1 MKQSVF
7 SHCPCNLVWHALAV
21 LNLIFAFF
29 LFFNSAIADEES
41 LFLGTAVVKN
51 PDPQDRLNLR
61 EQPSETAASLGK
73 YYNGVVVQSD
83 QNLQNGWV
91 HVTIGNGE
99 GIAKGYMSTRY
110 LAFGEDA
117 QTVAS
122 AIPQY
127 ETTSSQWSLRAI
139 PDDYGVELPILYTS
153 GTRVELLGFTDEW
166 WHVRVGD
173 RTGYIRHNPAAFKQ
187 ISGYYYDGYRIGIV
201 NNANP
206 SDRLNLRKQPKTSA
220 ASLGKYYN
228 GCVVALLSAQNNGW
242 IHVRIGSLEGYME
255 ARYLLLNAKINSVAS
270 AMPTLTIRNSSGT
283 GLNLRENPVKSSE
296 TLGLYSNG
304 TSVQVLGLSENWYHV
319 QVDGKIGFM
328 ISSGFSDR
336 LSYSSSN
343 TSSSSKDD
351 TAWNGPIGKHKTA
364 EWLLAIDDYLAV
376 VNNPKSA
383 DRLHLRTSASEKA
396 ASLGKYYNGVRVI
409 IDGPVDGEWTKV
421 IVGNLK
427 GYMKTEYLVISGEGK
442 PYPTSAMPIM
452 TINNPNSEQCV
463 DLYAGQSQKS
473 EFLGVYNN
481 GTSVILMGFNA
492 TWAHVIVDGKV
503 GFMLAKYLK

>member
-1 MKQSVF
+1 MVKVLQKATCPRGIWLSVKMLKPLHRRFPNMKPLPV
-7 SHCPCNLVWHALAV
+7 
-21 LNLIFAFF
+21 
-29 LFFNSAIADEES
+29 
-41 LFLGTAVVKN
+41 
-51 PDPQDRLNLR
+51 
-61 EQPSETAASLGK
+61 
-73 YYNGVVVQSD
+73 NGVCAPYRM
-83 QNLQNGWV
+83 
-91 HVTIGNGE
+91 I
-99 GIAKGYMSTRY
+99 
-110 LAFGEDA
+110 
-117 QTVAS
+117 TV
-122 AIPQY
+122 
-127 ETTSSQWSLRAI
+127 WSCLFCIQAAH
-139 PDDYGVELPILYTS
+139 
-153 GTRVELLGFTDEW
+153 RVELLGFTDEW

-351 TAWNGPIGKHKTA
+351 TAWNG
-364 EWLLAIDDYLAV
+364 
-376 VNNPKSA
+376 A
-383 DRLHLRTSASEKA
+383 DWET
-396 ASLGKYYNGVRVI
+396 
-409 IDGPVDGEWTKV
+409 
-421 IVGNLK
+421 
-427 GYMKTEYLVISGEGK
+427 
-442 PYPTSAMPIM
+442 
-452 TINNPNSEQCV
+452 
-463 DLYAGQSQKS
+463 
-473 EFLGVYNN
+473 
-481 GTSVILMGFNA
+481 
-492 TWAHVIVDGKV
+492 
-503 GFMLAKYLK
+503 